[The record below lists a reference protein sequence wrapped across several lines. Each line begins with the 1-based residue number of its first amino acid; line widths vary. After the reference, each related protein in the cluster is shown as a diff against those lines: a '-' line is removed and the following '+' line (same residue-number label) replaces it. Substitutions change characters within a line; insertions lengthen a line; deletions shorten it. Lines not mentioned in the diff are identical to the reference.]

1 MAICSVCNQQSH
13 HSFEKNGTWYCKH
26 CFGHIH
32 SISNDPNLHN
42 RFYMKGYGMTS
53 QARINMISRRTQAE
67 DGTVIDRR
75 TGKESP
81 NY

>member
-1 MAICSVCNQQSH
+1 
-13 HSFEKNGTWYCKH
+13 
-26 CFGHIH
+26 
-32 SISNDPNLHN
+32 
-42 RFYMKGYGMTS
+42 MKGYGMTS